1 MREPCSPA
9 VRRIIETALNGPA
22 APAATLKQA
31 VAGRLL
37 LLALIAEE
45 EGRACQL
52 LEAHGLAR
60 DVVVSKLGDQSD
72 GRPLLLDRLLADARV
87 LSRERDAEGT
97 VTSEFFLIA
106 LLQSDEALG
115 GALAA
120 WGLDVAAL
128 VRAVLGDER
137 PPLPVDDSLRLA
149 DEPGRLGAGR
159 ILDVNANRAREA
171 LRILDDFC
179 RFERNDAYL
188 TEEFKRLRHDLSGL
202 LDSLPPEWLLAS
214 RETIQDVGT
223 GIGAPAELIRS
234 SPRDVARV
242 NLKRLQEALRSLEEF
257 GKIASATFAEG
268 IEQLRYRSYTLEKAL
283 LLGDAARAALAEV
296 RLYVLLTGARCAAAL
311 DWTIAEAAAGGAGMF
326 QLREKEL
333 DDRELLARAR
343 LARHWAHQAGALFIV
358 NDRPDI
364 AHLAEADGVHLGQDD
379 MPVHEARRILGP
391 DALIGVST
399 HNLEQVRQAVL
410 DGASYIGIGP
420 MYSSTTKE
428 FAELAGPEFVKAAL
442 AETSLPA
449 FAIGGINLQ
458 TIDSAVAAGV
468 RRVAVSSAIA
478 TAEEPR
484 QAAQVIGE
492 ALTQGGRP

>member
-9 VRRIIETALNGPA
+9 VRRIIESAQSGPA
-22 APAATLKQA
+22 APGATLEPA
-31 VAGRLL
+31 VAARLL
-37 LLALIAEE
+37 LLALVAEE
-45 EGRACQL
+45 EGRATRL
-52 LEAHGLAR
+52 LEAHGLPR
-60 DVVVSKLGDQSD
+60 EVVVTRLAAHAD

-97 VTSEFFLIA
+97 VTSEFLLLA

-115 GALAA
+115 AALAT
-120 WGLDVAAL
+120 WGLDVVAL
-128 VRAVLGDER
+128 MRSVLGDEQA
-137 PPLPVDDSLRLA
+137 PLPVDEALKLA
-149 DEPGRLGAGR
+149 DEPGRPAAAR

-202 LDSLPPEWLLAS
+202 LDSLPPAWLLAS
-214 RETIQDVGT
+214 RETIQDAGT
-223 GIGAPAELIRS
+223 GIGAPAEMIRS

-242 NLKRLQEALRSLEEF
+242 NLKRLQESLRSLEEF
-257 GKIASATFAEG
+257 GKIASASFAEG

-283 LLGDAARAALAEV
+283 LLGDSARAALAGV
-296 RLYVLLTGARCAAAL
+296 RLYVLLTGAQCTAAL

-333 DDRELLARAR
+333 DDRALLERAR
-343 LARHWAHQAGALFIV
+343 QARRWARQAGALFIV

-364 AHLAEADGVHLGQDD
+364 ARLADADGVHLGQDD

-399 HNLEQVRQAVL
+399 HNLEQVRQAIL
-410 DGASYIGIGP
+410 DGASYIGVGP
-420 MYSSTTKE
+420 MYASTTKE

-458 TIDSAVAAGV
+458 TIDRAVAAGV
-468 RRVAVSSAIA
+468 RRVAVSGAIA

-492 ALTQGGRP
+492 ALRQGGTP